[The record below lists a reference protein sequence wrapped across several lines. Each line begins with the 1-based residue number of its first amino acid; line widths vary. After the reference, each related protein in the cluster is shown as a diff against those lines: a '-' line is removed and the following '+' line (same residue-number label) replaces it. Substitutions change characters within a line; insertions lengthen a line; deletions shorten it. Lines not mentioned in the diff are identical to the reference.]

1 MDINDRITDTMTL
14 AEQLV
19 KVLEQENDLLKRDET
34 GELAGLVN
42 EKTEL
47 SLIFEKSYKALIEQE
62 EDLKEADE
70 ILRDDLRDVA
80 ERLDKAMNENGRLLQ
95 AAIEAR
101 QTFLNLV
108 REAAQDNTPK
118 TGAYS
123 ASGVVDNGRGD
134 KKSRAS
140 VAYDR
145 SL

>member
-19 KVLEQENDLLKRDET
+19 KVLEHENDLLKHDET
-34 GELAGLVN
+34 EELSGLVN

-70 ILRDDLRDVA
+70 NLRDDLRDVA

-134 KKSRAS
+134 KKTRAS